1 MDFFKNFSL
10 KVHKFQKYFTKVGII
25 IVSSSRMLLIY
36 VKFILNNS
44 NRFAAETLSGPADD
58 KAP

>member
-1 MDFFKNFSL
+1 MSFFKNRSL
-10 KVHKFQKYFTKVGII
+10 KVHKFQKYYTKVRII

-44 NRFAAETLSGPADD
+44 NRVAAETPVRTCR
-58 KAP
+58 